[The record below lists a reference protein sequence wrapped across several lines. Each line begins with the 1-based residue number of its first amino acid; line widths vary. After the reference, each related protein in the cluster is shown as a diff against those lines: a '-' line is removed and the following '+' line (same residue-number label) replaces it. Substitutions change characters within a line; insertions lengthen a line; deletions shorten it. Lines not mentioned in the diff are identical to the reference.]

1 MNDSAIAARRFM
13 NVIPLAAFIS
23 RREFEK
29 VALNEIVIGT
39 ERDAVAEL

>member
-1 MNDSAIAARRFM
+1 M
-13 NVIPLAAFIS
+13 NVIPFSAFIPGL
-23 RREFEK
+23 EFEK